1 MSGIGT
7 LDVSGT
13 GKENDIRADRLL
25 ALLLLLDAHG
35 QMTAARLAL
44 ELEVTK
50 RTIYR
55 DVYAL
60 RVSGFP
66 IDSVKGTR
74 GGYRLHSGQL
84 GRLAQL
90 TYEEIA
96 ALLLTPMPPLV
107 RDLGWTDR
115 FRGASLKLA
124 SALERKR
131 RAPSMPPSER
141 ILLDSSP
148 WDEQREAAPHL
159 QTLHQALVEKRRV
172 DVRFVRAR
180 EVEVSRSIGPCGLV
194 GKALAWYVVWVD
206 DADAIHVDRVS
217 QIVTARLTDDRFTP
231 PEGFDLQVVWE
242 DWCRLRRT
250 RQRQFVAKIRIRPD
264 AVRFVQQ
271 HLEDRMALSRPDVR
285 CDGWPTAT
293 VRFSWL
299 DEARAVLLGLGAAI
313 EVMAPEPLRRS
324 IESHARHT
332 AQLYVNSVP

>member
-1 MSGIGT
+1 M
-7 LDVSGT
+7 
-13 GKENDIRADRLL
+13 RADRLL

-35 QMTAARLAL
+35 QMTASRLAS

-74 GGYRLHSGQL
+74 GGYRIHSGQL
-84 GRLAQL
+84 GRLAHL

-96 ALLLTPMPPLV
+96 ALLLTPMPPLA

-124 SALERKR
+124 SALEKNR
-131 RAPSMPPSER
+131 RAPSVPPSER

-148 WDEQREAAPHL
+148 WDEQPEAAPHL
-159 QTLHQALVEKRRV
+159 QTLHQGLEEKRRV
-172 DVRFVRAR
+172 DVRFLRTR

-206 DADAIHVDRVS
+206 DIHAVHVDRVS
-217 QIVTARLTDDRFTP
+217 QIVAATLTDDRFTL
-231 PEGFDLQVVWE
+231 PEGFDLETVWE
-242 DWCRLRRT
+242 DWCRLRRM
-250 RQRQFVAKIRIRPD
+250 RQRQFVATIRIRPD

-271 HLEDRMALSRPDVR
+271 HLEDRMAVSLPDGSRG
-285 CDGWPTAT
+285 GWRTAT

-332 AQLYVNSVP
+332 AQLYADSLLQSPASAKSGASNRLPET